1 MREQL
6 SGWRA
11 FAGIVF
17 FLVGAF
23 NVIGGLAALFKDEV
37 FTVGDD
43 GLLVADYTAWGW
55 FLLIVGLLQLVVGF
69 GLMRGRGWARLLGIG
84 LAGLSAVLHIAFLV
98 AFPAFSLATITLAVL
113 VIYGLVVPDDRSR

>member
-6 SGWRA
+6 PGWRA

-43 GLLVADYTAWGW
+43 GSSSPTTRPG
-55 FLLIVGLLQLVVGF
+55 
-69 GLMRGRGWARLLGIG
+69 
-84 LAGLSAVLHIAFLV
+84 AGSC
-98 AFPAFSLATITLAVL
+98 
-113 VIYGLVVPDDRSR
+113 